1 MVTNRMKKQHI
12 LHSAFL
18 IFAGALWL
26 SSCSDAVRTLEET
39 DDAKTTLTFKVSVDN
54 DWQGNT
60 SAKAPLQDYSIA
72 SEEANQR
79 ILLAGTL
86 EKGINSQQSAIS
98 ANSEVKAMT
107 RAMMIGSAN
116 FYYNFYLYGYGEE
129 RLNVRK
135 GEDGRYMTQRSPS
148 TIASAVTA
156 IAPQYDQNYTDGR
169 LHVNLAGSTTAQT
182 DVMVATDRVEPNS
195 TCMSL
200 NFRHIFAAVNFKV
213 GKMGF
218 ADDVKINSI
227 AIQGVYTQGNYDVAK
242 DAWSLDALG
251 NEQTDLSTI
260 ISSIDAGMQENVML
274 TSGTSG
280 NAFMMIPQTTPAGAK
295 IVVSLTYNHESH
307 TLAFPFGNKAL
318 QQGYTLTFG
327 IGSSSDSYGGYVLSV
342 TNPAS
347 IYPYEGNTQDFVIQS
362 YKNDKNRTPV
372 SWKVDGYSQD
382 GGITWSSSMPEAM
395 TLATTFGTGT
405 QAGYSVAATLSKP
418 KEDGVT
424 LMTRML
430 RAAPAVNDYDL
441 SLHDVN
447 GKKILRSTANT
458 YVVRAGGTYLIPLV
472 IGNTIKNGTTH
483 IFNGKYANT
492 FVNWQGRQV
501 TKDNYKITEATGAK
515 VLWCDAGDN
524 VVSDLQIVNGDD
536 GLKYLR
542 FKVSKDNLAPGNA
555 LLAVTTQDGANEVT
569 MWSWQIWMTCADLS
583 YSIPVKGF
591 TQNKRTYQFS
601 PLPLG
606 SKGNSR
612 RRILLR
618 VRQNESGKT
627 AIVTLDQMLDFGY
640 YDGTYYQ
647 WGRKDPIPRSM
658 LNGFTNQKTQ
668 ASISTAIMHP
678 DCFYYTYRN
687 WCSAFHRDLW
697 STGKVGNGEWEQN
710 GKTIY
715 DPSPVGYKVPTKAAW
730 SIVDNK
736 MMCQKGGYGY
746 WYYTS
751 TAKSRGEMIF
761 IPMAGY
767 VDSGSASINANG
779 SQCLY
784 WSSDS
789 QSATNAGSE
798 AWGTLLYDGTY
809 ETVLHVMARGCT
821 VMPILDTDELSYP
834 GVSYWK

>member
-1 MVTNRMKKQHI
+1 MQH
-12 LHSAFL
+12 LLNSAFL
-18 IFAGALWL
+18 IIAGTLLL
-26 SSCSDAVRTLEET
+26 SSCSDDAHSSEEPA
-39 DDAKTTLTFKVSVDN
+39 DSPSMISFEVSVDN

-60 SAKAPLQDYSIA
+60 STKAPLQGYTIA
-72 SEEANQR
+72 SNEAGQR
-79 ILLAGTL
+79 ILLTGTL
-86 EKGINSQQSAIS
+86 EKGVNAQQSVNS

-107 RAMMIGSAN
+107 RATMIGSAN
-116 FYYNFYLYGYGEE
+116 FYDNFYLYGYGHEE

-135 GEDGRYMTQRSPS
+135 GEDGRYMARKSASPV
-148 TIASAVTA
+148 ASAVTA
-156 IAPQYDQNYTDGR
+156 IAPQYDHPYTDGR
-169 LHVNLAGSTTAQT
+169 LQVKLDGSTTAQT
-182 DVMVATDRVEPNS
+182 DVMVATDHVEANRTS
-195 TCMSL
+195 MSL
-200 NFRHIFAAVNFKV
+200 HFRHIFAAVNFKV

-227 AIQGVYTQGNYDVAK
+227 AIQGVYTQGSYDVAQ
-242 DAWSLDALG
+242 DAWTFDALG
-251 NEQTDLSTI
+251 NEHADLTTI
-260 ISSIDAGMQENVML
+260 ISSTDAGAQENVML
-274 TSGTSG
+274 TSGTAG

-307 TLAFPFGNKAL
+307 TLSFPFGNKVLA
-318 QQGYTLTFG
+318 QGYTLTFG

-347 IYPYEGNTQDFVIQS
+347 IYPFEGNLSQDFVVRS

-372 SWKVDGYSQD
+372 SWKVDGYSED
-382 GGITWSSSMPEAM
+382 GGITWNTSMPEAM
-395 TLATTFGTGT
+395 ALGATTG
-405 QAGYSVAATLSKP
+405 AGGQEGNSVPATISKP
-418 KEDGVT
+418 SEDGVT

-430 RAAPAVNDYDL
+430 RAAPAVNGYDL

-472 IGNTIKNGTTH
+472 IGNTIKDGATH
-483 IFNGKYANT
+483 IFNGKYADT
-492 FVNWQGRQV
+492 FVNWKGQQV
-501 TKDNYKITEATGAK
+501 TKDNYKLTEATGAK

-524 VVSDLQIVNGDD
+524 VLSDLHIVNGAD

-542 FKVSKDNLAPGNA
+542 FKVSKDNMAPGNA
-555 LLAVTTQDGANEVT
+555 LLAVTTKDGAKEVT
-569 MWSWQIWMTCADLS
+569 IWSWQIWITCADLS
-583 YSIPVKGF
+583 YTIPVKGF

-606 SKGNSR
+606 CKGNSR
-612 RRILLR
+612 RRILVR

-627 AIVTLDQMLDFGY
+627 AIVTLDQMLNFGY

-647 WGRKDPIPRSM
+647 WGRKDPMPRSM
-658 LNGFTNQKTQ
+658 PNGFSTQKTT
-668 ASISTAIMHP
+668 ASLSTAIMHP
-678 DCFYYTYRN
+678 ECFYYGSKN
-687 WCSAFHRDLW
+687 WCSKFHRDLW
-697 STGKVGNGEWEQN
+697 STGKDGNGEWEQN

-736 MMCQKGGYGY
+736 MMYQKAGNGY

-779 SQCLY
+779 SQCVY
-784 WSSDS
+784 WSADN
-789 QSATNAGSE
+789 QSTTKAGGQ
-798 AWGTLLYDGTY
+798 AWGILLYDGTQ
-809 ETVLHVMARGCT
+809 ETIQHVMARGCT
-821 VMPILDTDELSYP
+821 VMPVLDTDELSYP
-834 GVSYWK
+834 AASYWY